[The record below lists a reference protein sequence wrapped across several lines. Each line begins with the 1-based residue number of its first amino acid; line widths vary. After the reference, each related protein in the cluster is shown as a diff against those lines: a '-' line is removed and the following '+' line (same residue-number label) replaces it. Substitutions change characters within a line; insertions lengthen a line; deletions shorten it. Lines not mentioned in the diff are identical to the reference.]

1 MIKTSAERARKLLR
15 DRRFTSFLGLFGIAF
30 AAAAISVYIVSSFSV
45 LSNLDDYVHDWEV
58 SHLSHERP
66 SDPRIVVVAINE
78 DTLKQFPYRSP
89 IDRGFLATLLN
100 RLDSAHPKAI
110 AIDVLFDQP
119 TEPAKD
125 RAMEDA
131 IHNAKSPLVIAYT
144 EEAVNV
150 TPRQLAYLRAYVPP
164 KMRFIPDLP
173 HDGSGITR
181 NIYPGI
187 RESDGHYYMSFER
200 ALAEDYGVRTA
211 DDSVTIRWPKA
222 PKDQIYD
229 FFEIPSQVINAYPT
243 PMFNMLGPALLKDKI
258 VIVGSDLTLI
268 DRHRTPLTAAS
279 DIGVMPGVLIHAY
292 GVSTLLDGGGSPF
305 ASWKINLILALA
317 LAFSGGALGML
328 NFQLLARLGI
338 LAVIIVGYWVLG
350 AVGFYESGTMV
361 GLLSPS
367 LAMIG
372 SFAAMDSLTGREA
385 RKQRQFIQGA
395 FSRYVSHKVV
405 EQLVADPEKLKLE
418 GERRVMTFLF
428 TDIAGFTSISEFME
442 GKELATMLNSYLE
455 GMTSVVLKHE
465 GMVDKFIGDSVFA
478 IFNAP
483 VDLEDHAHKA
493 VQCALEMDDFAEKFR
508 MAQNAKGI
516 EMGVTRI
523 GVHTGPAVVGNFGSQ
538 AHLNYTASGDAVNTA
553 SRLEGL
559 NKTFHTRMCVSDDTR
574 VLCPNIPFREIAS
587 VVLKGRTQPTMVWEP
602 LHTGKHE
609 AELTSRYRA
618 AFAKLKD
625 GDPQAQDLFEGLA
638 KDSPDDTCVAWHV
651 ARLRA
656 GEHGVEA
663 VMTEK

>member
-1 MIKTSAERARKLLR
+1 MIQTSAERARKLLR

-30 AAAAISVYIVSSFSV
+30 AAAAISVYIVGNFSV
-45 LSNLDDYVHDWEV
+45 LTNLDDYVHDWEV

-78 DTLKQFPYRSP
+78 DTLRQFPYRSP

-100 RLDSAHPKAI
+100 RLDSGHPKAI
-110 AIDVLFDQP
+110 ALDILFDQP

-125 RAMEDA
+125 KAMEDA

-144 EEAVNV
+144 EESVNV
-150 TPRQLAYLRAYVPP
+150 TSQQLAYLRAYVPQR
-164 KMRFIPDLP
+164 MRFIPDLP
-173 HDGSGITR
+173 HDGSGIVR
-181 NIYPGI
+181 AIHPGI
-187 RESDGHYYMSFER
+187 RESDGHYYISFER
-200 ALAEDYGVRTA
+200 ALAEYYGVRTA
-211 DDSVTIRWPKA
+211 DEPVAIRWPKA
-222 PKDQIYD
+222 PKEQTYD
-229 FFEIPSQVINAYPT
+229 FLEIPSQLAAAYP
-243 PMFNMLGPALLKDKI
+243 PDLFKDKI

-305 ASWKINLILALA
+305 ASWKINLVIALA

-338 LAVIIVGYWVLG
+338 LVVIIGGYWVLG

-405 EQLVADPEKLKLE
+405 EQLVANPDRLKLE

-483 VDLEDHAHKA
+483 VDLEDHAQKA
-493 VQCALEMDDFAEKFR
+493 VQCALEMDEFAEKFR
-508 MAQNAKGI
+508 AAQNTKGI

-574 VLCPNIPFREIAS
+574 VLCHDIPFREIAS

-602 LHTGKHE
+602 LHTAQHQS
-609 AELTSRYRA
+609 ELTARYRA
-618 AFAKLKD
+618 AFAKLKE
-625 GDPQAQDLFEGLA
+625 GAPEAQAIFEGLA

-656 GEHGVEA
+656 GERGVEA